1 MQVFRGWFVEGDA
14 VGRLRAELRRQLKA
28 SAITNDTDAVRRE
41 LRKVDAKISKASQR
55 LVEVDADLFEVVQQ
69 QVRTLRQEQP
79 QAIVTC

>member
-1 MQVFRGWFVEGDA
+1 MLVFRGWFVEGDA

-28 SAITNDTDAVRRE
+28 SAITNDTDAIRRE

-55 LVEVDADLFEVVQQ
+55 LVEVDADLFDVVQQ